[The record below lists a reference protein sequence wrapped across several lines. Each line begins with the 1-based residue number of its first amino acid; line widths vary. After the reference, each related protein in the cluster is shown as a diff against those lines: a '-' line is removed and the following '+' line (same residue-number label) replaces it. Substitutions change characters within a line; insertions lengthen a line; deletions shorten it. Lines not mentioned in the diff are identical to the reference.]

1 MTLSKWFATPY
12 AVYTRVNQV
21 KKLFHHYLENSR
33 VYFIYI
39 CAFHVLVIRK
49 FNTLFLALCL
59 LAWSVITPVQ
69 AGQGEQGFKAASGKV
84 VLQNLTTA
92 SVSSENVVKKLTD
105 SVAGNAAQFGISGY
119 LILPAHSGL
128 SLHGFVY
135 RHPVYNTLSA
145 QAP

>member
-1 MTLSKWFATPY
+1 MPRFIRFASG
-12 AVYTRVNQV
+12 YTKS
-21 KKLFHHYLENSR
+21 KKLFHYYPENSR

-39 CAFHVLVIRK
+39 CAFPVLVIRK
-49 FNTLFLALCL
+49 FNTLFLSLCL

-84 VLQNLTTA
+84 VLQNLTKA
-92 SVSSENVVKKLTD
+92 SVSSENVVKKSTD
-105 SVAGNAAQFGISGY
+105 SATGNTAYFGVSRY
-119 LILPAHSGL
+119 LILSAHPDL

-135 RHPVYNTLSA
+135 CHPVYNTLSA